1 MQVLYDPD
9 KLTFRELI
17 KKYLSNFAPRRR
29 GADKFSQYRAAIFYH
44 DDEQRRQALAVLRDM
59 GYDSDSSQH
68 LLEPAGTF
76 YAAEE
81 YHQDY
86 YDKMSMG
93 ARGK

>member
-9 KLTFRELI
+9 KLTFPELI
-17 KKYLSNFAPRRR
+17 KKYLSTFAPRRI
-29 GADKFSQYRAAIFYH
+29 GSDKFSQYRAAIFYH
-44 DDEQRRQALAVLRDM
+44 DDRQRRQALEVLSGM
-59 GYDSDSSQH
+59 GYDRDAGEH
-68 LLEPAGTF
+68 LLEPAGAF

-93 ARGK
+93 ARGR

>member
-9 KLTFRELI
+9 KLTFQELI

-44 DDEQRRQALAVLRDM
+44 GDEQRRQALEVLSTM
-59 GYDSDSSQH
+59 GYDRDSSEH
-68 LLEPAGTF
+68 MLEPAGIF

-86 YDKMSMG
+86 YDKMTMG
-93 ARGK
+93 VRGR